1 MPVTL
6 LGVQLFNSQDLIV
19 DSPLLLL
26 NISLQISYKNFMLD
40 KNNFELISLSYDLL
54 VGKVRILQ
62 GEVTC

>member
-26 NISLQISYKNFMLD
+26 NISLQISHKNFMLD
-40 KNNFELISLSYDLL
+40 
-54 VGKVRILQ
+54 
-62 GEVTC
+62 

>member
-6 LGVQLFNSQDLIV
+6 LGVQLFNFQDLIV

-40 KNNFELISLSYDLL
+40 
-54 VGKVRILQ
+54 
-62 GEVTC
+62 